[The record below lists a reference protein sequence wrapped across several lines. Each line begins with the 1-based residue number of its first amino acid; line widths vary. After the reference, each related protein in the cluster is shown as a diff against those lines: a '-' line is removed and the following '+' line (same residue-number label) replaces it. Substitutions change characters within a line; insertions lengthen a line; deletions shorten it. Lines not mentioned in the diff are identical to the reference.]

1 MFLFIIII
9 IFYLFSRVREKGG
22 RYTYDAYEVVQI
34 TNIMATEHGRLE
46 CIHLERALVP
56 TRVDINHLN
65 WQKNITEKSLHQ

>member
-1 MFLFIIII
+1 M
-9 IFYLFSRVREKGG
+9 REKGG
-22 RYTYDAYEVVQI
+22 RYTYDANEVVQI
-34 TNIMATEHGRLE
+34 TNIMALKTTEHGRLE